1 MLRSYKIMAL
11 ESRLKNVSDK
21 DKIRQI
27 AVTPA
32 L

>member
-11 ESRLKNVSDK
+11 ESRLKNVSAK